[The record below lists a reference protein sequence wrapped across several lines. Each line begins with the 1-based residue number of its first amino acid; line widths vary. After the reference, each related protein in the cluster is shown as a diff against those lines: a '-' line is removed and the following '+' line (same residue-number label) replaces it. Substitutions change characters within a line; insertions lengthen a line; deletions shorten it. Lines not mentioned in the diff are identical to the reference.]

1 MNNPLISKP
10 TRTHM
15 PMTMA
20 MMIDVILS
28 KWRISTTDSPKS
40 MISML
45 PEINKC
51 YFEKNEYKYNNQWYT
66 CTYLPSFWIIN
77 D

>member
-28 KWRISTTDSPKS
+28 KWRISTTDCPES

-45 PEINKC
+45 PEMNKC
-51 YFEKNEYKYNNQWYT
+51 YFHD
-66 CTYLPSFWIIN
+66 S
-77 D
+77 

>member
-15 PMTMA
+15 PMTTA
-20 MMIDVILS
+20 MIIDVILS
-28 KWRISTTDSPKS
+28 KWRISTTDCPKS

-45 PEINKC
+45 SEIN
-51 YFEKNEYKYNNQWYT
+51 E
-66 CTYLPSFWIIN
+66 
-77 D
+77 